1 MDSPARRRNAK
12 MLVAMTCA
20 VGAANANDAARPPL
34 IASPKEGL
42 KQLHEIS
49 GGSLSRFQAEE
60 GYFRMLA
67 GLLTGAALVCDPAGS
82 PEAFAECYDFF
93 RLGIGAPTM
102 KMKRSA
108 QCFPTHFPHSR
119 WHSRPS
125 LYLPPVSLISC
136 LASPALHPHP

>member
-1 MDSPARRRNAK
+1 

-34 IASPKEGL
+34 IASPKEWL

-102 KMKRSA
+102 KMKRSVIEDA
-108 QCFPTHFPHSR
+108 YASQLDGWYESKSR
-119 WHSRPS
+119 VIWES
-125 LYLPPVSLISC
+125 
-136 LASPALHPHP
+136 